1 MSIGCGPAGAGMTDK
16 DLGSG
21 TRMYLKRGTKFS
33 LSLMDNLDFAG
44 PRDPAELELMSMGRF
59 ELYMMTFR

>member
-1 MSIGCGPAGAGMTDK
+1 MTDK